1 MDHEEEFLN
10 LYFIQV
16 SQLCADKAKESVD
29 KERELCKQA
38 QMGPW
43 GMLLMHLPQIA
54 VAERSYADLGFLH
67 TKNKGFLRKDN
78 SLRTVYESLKSDL
91 RRLDEITRGTN
102 TIGATVAEVS
112 FQLCQFI
119 TARIQL
125 IDFYEKMY
133 NMSLNSK
140 IMKHQELLLSIET
153 IVEGHLL
160 SCSHLALTPIK
171 TALTLECEILVQ
183 LIRAHVEIQN
193 WCFLP
198 SLMALYGAQAR
209 MTAWERTLQSKE
221 VFYAY
226 SNYIKFNKILRNLLF
241 CIWPYKSLATRVSK
255 VQFSFFQ
262 SWKLGFGATFLKA
275 NQQPALFLWLV
286 KLKNAILAKCSLYF
300 HTTLSQ
306 QASPG
311 EMRSIMSKQS
321 IDYYHK
327 MQSFQRKHDILG
339 VLIVFDSVGIENS
352 GPGYRHPRRDTELSE
367 TFSIVVSCPSNFVQ
381 RTIHW
386 SNIQNKIKERYSEL
400 SLMDKIIYTKSLEDL
415 CTYAMVN
422 TDPRMTFICIY
433 ETIKQ
438 KDKES
443 HVTAFMTDLCTQLKC
458 NKTYECLKLSK

>member
-221 VFYAY
+221 
-226 SNYIKFNKILRNLLF
+226 
-241 CIWPYKSLATRVSK
+241 
-255 VQFSFFQ
+255 